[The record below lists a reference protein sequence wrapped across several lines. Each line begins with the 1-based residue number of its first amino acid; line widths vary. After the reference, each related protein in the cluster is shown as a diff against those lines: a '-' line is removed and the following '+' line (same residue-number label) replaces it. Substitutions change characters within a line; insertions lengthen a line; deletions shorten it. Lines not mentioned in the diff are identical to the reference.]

1 MRGGVYMETTKLIT
15 VENEDGEKVELEFID
30 TIKVDGQEYVILGP
44 KGSNEA
50 FAYKSITKNG
60 ETQYF
65 AIGTG
70 EEFQK
75 VLEKYNQD

>member
-1 MRGGVYMETTKLIT
+1 METSKLIT
-15 VENEDGEKVELEFID
+15 VENENGEKVELEFID

-44 KGSNEA
+44 EGSNEA
-50 FAYKSITKNG
+50 SAYKSFTENG